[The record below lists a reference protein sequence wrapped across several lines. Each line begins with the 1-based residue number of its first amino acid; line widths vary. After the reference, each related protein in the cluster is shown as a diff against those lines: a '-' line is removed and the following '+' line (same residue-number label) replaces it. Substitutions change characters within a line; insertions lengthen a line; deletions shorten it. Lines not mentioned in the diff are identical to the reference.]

1 MKSGTLFRPTIE
13 SLKPALKSIVLP
25 RKVPGNG
32 IDLVI
37 KGSGKL
43 IQDRSSFD
51 ICYSKPRSQ

>member
-13 SLKPALKSIVLP
+13 SLKQALKSIVLP

-51 ICYSKPRSQ
+51 IC

>member
-51 ICYSKPRSQ
+51 IC